1 MVSRELKVAIVLL
14 INYLWSTGK
23 PNLITVKKEWKSY
36 IIKSSPPPPPP
47 HSAEIAKEIWEL
59 AKELKRGRQS
69 DDI

>member
-36 IIKSSPPPPPP
+36 IIKRSPSPL
-47 HSAEIAKEIWEL
+47 SAEIAKEIWEL

>member
-36 IIKSSPPPPPP
+36 IIKRSPSP